1 MKTGQ
6 AAEKGLGNAGGGVAR
21 LCMSPHTSGLST
33 PRVPLLQLSKLGC
46 ERKSSVCP
54 VFTKWSG
61 MQLGEE
67 TLSGRKGLGWLLLL
81 MG

>member
-6 AAEKGLGNAGGGVAR
+6 ATEKGLGNAGDSVAR
-21 LCMSPHTSGLST
+21 LCTSPHTSGLST
-33 PRVPLLQLSKLGC
+33 PRVLLLQLSKLGC